1 MAETQ
6 VAEVAGATVVPG
18 SVDVAPRILE
28 STADAFQLLD
38 ADWHLTYM
46 NSVARQFWIARGMD
60 PDAMLGRHLWNE
72 LFPDARNGESAPYI
86 LRAMNDRVPIAYV
99 HYYGPWDIWVFT
111 QLDPLPDGGL
121 ACFYADVS
129 EEKHTE
135 AKLRQSEALL
145 AEAQQLAQIGS
156 WNFDLASNT
165 VQWSDEH
172 YRLFGLGPH
181 ETALTYDFLAQHVHP
196 DDRVLVRAVT
206 ARALRD
212 HRPFEFNVRTRTR
225 DGVERVLC
233 ARGQVVLD
241 ELRVPLRLFGTT
253 QDITERVAAERALR
267 ESEERYRSLTTQVK
281 EFAIFSTDVHGV
293 ITSWNEGCQRVLG
306 YTEAEF
312 VGLDSAELY
321 TPEDRADGVPF
332 HELRAGATETTMND
346 RWMVGKNGHRF
357 FAMCATA
364 ALRAS
369 DGRHMGFST
378 VLRDVTERKRYQDQL
393 ESQEE
398 WLERLVTARTNELER
413 TTERLR
419 RSERMA
425 SLGTLAAGLGH
436 DVGNLLLP
444 LEVRL
449 GFLDRAELGHD
460 LSEHI
465 VGIRKCVDYLRRL
478 SNGLQLLAV
487 DPGAARSSEVVE
499 LSEWWNDV
507 STIIENVLPDGVQL
521 EHSFPAEGCW
531 ITMSPVG
538 LTQAVFNLVQNAA
551 DAMRERNFGH
561 VTLSA
566 VAVTDGD
573 SPSVVLKVID
583 DGPGMPEEVVRHCME
598 PYFSTKTRGVTTGM
612 GLSMVHGMVEAA
624 GGRVEVDST
633 VGRGTTVRLHLPVVV
648 LTEEPS
654 VR

>member
-1 MAETQ
+1 MTETQ
-6 VAEVAGATVVPG
+6 IADVAGATLFPG
-18 SVDVAPRILE
+18 GSDKARRILE
-28 STADAFQLLD
+28 STTDAFQLFD

-46 NSVARQFWIARGMD
+46 NPVARRFFVAHGMD
-60 PDAMLGRHLWNE
+60 PDAMLGRRFWDE
-72 LFPDARNGESAPYI
+72 LFPDARNGESAPYM
-86 LRAMNDRVPIAYV
+86 LRAMNERVPVAFE
-99 HYYGPWDIWVFT
+99 HYYAPWGIWLFS
-111 QLDPLPDGGL
+111 QFDPLPEGGL
-121 ACFYADVS
+121 ANFYADIS
-129 EEKHTE
+129 EEKRTE
-135 AKLRQSEALL
+135 AKLRQSQALL

-156 WNFDLASNT
+156 WNFDLESNT

-172 YRLFGLGPH
+172 YRLFGLRPQ
-181 ETALTYDFLAQHVHP
+181 ETTLTYEFLAQHVHP
-196 DDRVLVRAVT
+196 DDRELVRAVT

-212 HRPFEFNVRTRTR
+212 HQPFEFNVRTRTH

-241 ELRVPLRLFGTT
+241 EQRVPVRLFGTA
-253 QDITERVAAERALR
+253 QDITEQVAAERALR

-281 EFAIFSTDVHGV
+281 EFAIFSTDEHGV

-312 VGLDSAELY
+312 IGLDSAELY
-321 TPEDRADGVPF
+321 TPEDRADGIPF
-332 HELRAGATETTMND
+332 HELRAGAAETTMND
-346 RWMVGKNGHRF
+346 RWMVGKDGHRF
-357 FAMCATA
+357 FAMSATA

-449 GFLDRAELGHD
+449 EFLDRAELGHD
-460 LSEHI
+460 LSEHV

-487 DPGAARSSEVVE
+487 DPCAARSTEVAE

-507 STIIENVLPDGVQL
+507 STIIRNVLPDGVQL

-538 LTQAVFNLVQNAA
+538 LTQAVFNLVQNAV
-551 DAMRERNFGH
+551 DAMRERNCGH

-566 VAVTDGD
+566 VADD
-573 SPSVVLKVID
+573 DAASVVLKVID
-583 DGPGMPEEVVRHCME
+583 DGPGMPEEVVSHCME
-598 PYFSTKTRGVTTGM
+598 PYFSTKMRGVTTGM

-633 VGRGTTVRLHLPVVV
+633 VGRGTTVRLHLPMA
-648 LTEEPS
+648 
-654 VR
+654 VRAGALSAP